1 MKKITFILLLHV
13 GLMNIL
19 TAQNCATFN
28 QDANGKPLKI
38 IVYTKLDLCFQ
49 VSKESAL
56 VNVNPS
62 KRVTFFTD
70 YDETII
76 SLKSGDSINIDKKIF
91 VGNRNMASDVY
102 ELIYKKGKYELK
114 NKLFEASTTQE
125 SKNQFDDQVKQQD
138 EDRKKSDEDWN
149 NKLAEKKKEKEQ
161 QKANEEKEQQRAN
174 EEKEAREKIALQ
186 KKAEKEEK
194 EKVEQKSQP
203 ITSSNNQTEQ
213 KKEGLNISV
222 TETKTGYPFN
232 FLIMYQNKPIKNQKF
247 VIVSDDKNKKELM
260 SGTTNNEGLVTMYH
274 QLDYG
279 KYDIELYIDFKG
291 TKSKPTSYSI
301 TIGNT
306 SNRVFIVDYDKLISN
321 MMEQTKNS
329 RNHYEKFYS
338 LDKVNY

>member
-1 MKKITFILLLHV
+1 MKKTFFTILLNAFLV
-13 GLMNIL
+13 NFGVS
-19 TAQNCATFN
+19 QNCITFN
-28 QDANGKPLKI
+28 QEASGKPLKI
-38 IVYTKLDLCFQ
+38 IVYTKLDVCFQ
-49 VSKESAL
+49 ITKESTL
-56 VNVNPS
+56 INSNPS
-62 KRVTFFTD
+62 KRVSFFTD

-76 SLKSGDSINIDKKIF
+76 SLKSGDTLNLEKKIF
-91 VGNRNMASDVY
+91 VSNRNMASDVY

-125 SKNQFDDQVKQQD
+125 SKNKFDEQVKQQED
-138 EDRKKSDEDWN
+138 DRKKSDEEWN
-149 NKLAEKKKEKEQ
+149 NKLAEKKREKEQ
-161 QKANEEKEQQRAN
+161 QQVN
-174 EEKEAREKIALQ
+174 EEKEAQEKIAAQ

-203 ITSSNNQTEQ
+203 ITSSNNQTEP

-279 KYDIELYIDFKG
+279 KYDIELYIDFNG

-306 SNRVFIVDYDKLISN
+306 SNKAFIVDYDKLISY

-329 RNHYEKFYS
+329 RDYYEKFYN